1 MEYAGTRDYC
11 TCGLFYIDI
20 SGYIWHNEKE
30 NVLNKGSLYPSHS
43 YIKFMLDKYP
53 VFVHMIKYFYVCCTK
68 YLWSVLYIQIFKC
81 IYNK

>member
-1 MEYAGTRDYC
+1 MKYAGTRDYC

-30 NVLNKGSLYPSHS
+30 NVLNKGSLYPPHS

-53 VFVHMIKYFYVCCTK
+53 VFV
-68 YLWSVLYIQIFKC
+68 QIFLCLLYKISLKRI
-81 IYNK
+81 IYTNI